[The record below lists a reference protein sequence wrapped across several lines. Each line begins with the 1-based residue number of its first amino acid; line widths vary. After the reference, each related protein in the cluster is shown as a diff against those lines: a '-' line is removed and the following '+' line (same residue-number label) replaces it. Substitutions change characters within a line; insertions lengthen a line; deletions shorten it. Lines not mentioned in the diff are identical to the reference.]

1 MDGAVLLSP
10 WTEPFSCHPVILN
23 GAAGGVKDLE
33 HHPGSL
39 PRTGMR
45 TTNIP
50 ILYLTVN
57 QSVTELSC
65 SRSLLF

>member
-1 MDGAVLLSP
+1 MD
-10 WTEPFSCHPVILN
+10 
-23 GAAGGVKDLE
+23 GAAGGMEDLE

-39 PRTGMR
+39 PRTGMG

>member
-1 MDGAVLLSP
+1 MD
-10 WTEPFSCHPVILN
+10 
-23 GAAGGVKDLE
+23 GAAGGVEDLE

-39 PRTGMR
+39 PRTGMG

-57 QSVTELSC
+57 QGVT
-65 SRSLLF
+65 

>member
-1 MDGAVLLSP
+1 MDGAD
-10 WTEPFSCHPVILN
+10 FCHHGRSRSLVTMD

-57 QSVTELSC
+57 QSVT
-65 SRSLLF
+65 